1 MRLTEVC
8 LKIHIPEEK
17 LKNFKGLNIKPEDP
31 QKGLRRLQSME
42 GSDKILNNGR
52 SDLRKR
58 KTKNN
63 DSRGKMVS
71 KTKKVKGDKDRLK
84 Q

>member
-31 QKGLRRLQSME
+31 
-42 GSDKILNNGR
+42 
-52 SDLRKR
+52 
-58 KTKNN
+58 
-63 DSRGKMVS
+63 
-71 KTKKVKGDKDRLK
+71 
-84 Q
+84 